1 MKKFKYIYTTL
12 IAALVL
18 SSSSCKKFYDVNKD
32 PDAILQ
38 APMPTILTSV
48 TANIAYFSG
57 SDLNRFSLLLM
68 QQYSGQSNG
77 TLNQTQ
83 EYDKYLITGNDS
95 NNLFSTAFANI
106 LNDIEN
112 IIKIAEAEGSPNYTG
127 VAKLLKAYMYQI
139 MIDTYGD
146 LPYSEAQKLTLN
158 VAPKYDDDE
167 EVYKNLINL
176 INEGIEGVNA
186 TTSKQVPG
194 ANSTIYPG
202 AFATTKVNWVKFAN
216 TLKLR
221 IYLHYSEKDAA
232 FVTSQMNAL
241 VASGAQF
248 MTANADNFQMNFLNI
263 AGGRNPI
270 DQFETS
276 RAGYLV
282 AGNQIVSM
290 MNAANDPRRSSY
302 FSPFATAPLYRGAV
316 VGAANNSTLYS
327 KLHTYLRGGLS
338 GTTYAGDAPTRM
350 LTFAEYNFIRAEAA
364 LRFGVSGDAQAF
376 FTAGI
381 TASLASAGVSTGD
394 QATYLLA
401 NGVLAGTPAAQLKQI
416 IDQKYIANYGVNL
429 EPWTDWRRTGYPTIT
444 LPANAVIT
452 FTPRTLYY
460 PQSEVDTNPNI
471 PGGAQRASLGAR
483 VFWDTRP

>member
-1 MKKFKYIYTTL
+1 MKKLKYIYTTV

-18 SSSSCKKFYDVNKD
+18 TSSSCEKFYDVNAD

-48 TANIAYFSG
+48 TANVAYFSG

-95 NNLFSTAFANI
+95 NNLFSAAFANI

-112 IIKIAEAEGSPNYTG
+112 IIKIAEEEGSPNYSG

-146 LPYSEAQKLTLN
+146 LPYAEAQKLTLN

-167 EVYKNLINL
+167 QIYKNLITL
-176 INEGIEGVNA
+176 IDEGIAGVNA
-186 TTSKQVPG
+186 TTSKQVPTT
-194 ANSTIYPG
+194 NSTIYPG
-202 AFATTKVNWVKFAN
+202 AFATTKTNWVKFAN

-221 IYLHYSEKDAA
+221 IYLHYSEKEPAL
-232 FVTSQMNAL
+232 VTSQMNAL
-241 VASGAQF
+241 IASGATF
-248 MTANADNFQMNFLNI
+248 MAANADNFQMNFLNI

-290 MNAANDPRRSSY
+290 MNTAADPRRASY
-302 FSPFATAPLYRGAV
+302 FSPFTTAPIYRGAV

-327 KLHTYLRGGLS
+327 KLHTYLRGSLA
-338 GTTYAGDAPTRM
+338 GTTYTGDAPVRM

-364 LRFGVSGDAQAF
+364 LRFNVTGVAQTF

-381 TASLASAGVSTGD
+381 TASMTAAGVSTTD

-401 NGVLAGTPAAQLKQI
+401 NGTLTGTPAQQLKQI
-416 IDQKYIANYGVNL
+416 IDQKYIANYGVNV
-429 EPWTDWRRTGYPTIT
+429 EPWTDWRRTGYPALT
-444 LPANAVIT
+444 LPANAVIA
-452 FTPRTLYY
+452 FTPRSLYY
-460 PQSEVDTNPNI
+460 PQSEIDSNPNL
-471 PGGAQRASLGAR
+471 PGGAQKTSLGSR
-483 VFWDTRP
+483 VFWDTRQ